1 MGPCRAQVARRTCT
15 HRLALHLGGATIYHQ
30 EVEST
35 TLQVQEGVDAITA
48 IEDAVVTIVREFSLP
63 STQERLI
70 GAAGVSVERA
80 GFGVLR
86 CVAERGEVRVSELAQ
101 FLGVDT
107 STMSRHV
114 KTLER
119 GELVVR
125 AEDPLDGRAA
135 RVRLTAAGMEA
146 LRVLGEARHR
156 YFTGLLAG
164 WSDADRALLAPLLVR
179 LANEVL
185 ERGGRT

>member
-1 MGPCRAQVARRTCT
+1 MPRRLDPVA
-15 HRLALHLGGATIYHQ
+15 
-30 EVEST
+30 
-35 TLQVQEGVDAITA
+35 A
-48 IEDAVVTIVREFSLP
+48 IEEAVVTIVREFSLA

-86 CVAERGEVRVSELAQ
+86 CVSERGEARVSELAQ

-119 GELVVR
+119 GGLVVR

-135 RVRLTAAGMEA
+135 RLGLTPAGWEVLRL
-146 LRVLGEARHR
+146 LREARHQ
-156 YFTGLLAG
+156 YFTELLCG
-164 WSDADRALLAPLLVR
+164 WSDADRAVLAPLLVR
-179 LANEVL
+179 LANDVL
-185 ERGGRT
+185 DRGGRR

>member
-1 MGPCRAQVARRTCT
+1 M
-15 HRLALHLGGATIYHQ
+15 
-30 EVEST
+30 
-35 TLQVQEGVDAITA
+35 
-48 IEDAVVTIVREFSLP
+48 TIVREFSLA

-86 CVAERGEVRVSELAQ
+86 CVSERGGLRVSELAQ

-119 GELVVR
+119 GGLVVR

-135 RVRLTAAGMEA
+135 RVGLTPAGVEVLRL
-146 LRVLGEARHR
+146 LGEARHR
-156 YFTGLLAG
+156 YFTELLAG
-164 WSDADRALLAPLLVR
+164 WTEGEREVLAPLLGR

-185 ERGGRT
+185 EQGGRT

>member
-1 MGPCRAQVARRTCT
+1 M
-15 HRLALHLGGATIYHQ
+15 
-30 EVEST
+30 VEGSI
-35 TLQVQEGVDAITA
+35 AA
-48 IEDAVVTIVREFSLP
+48 IEEALVVIVREFSLA

-86 CVAERGEVRVSELAQ
+86 CLSERGDARVSELAQ

-114 KTLER
+114 KTLEA
-119 GELVVR
+119 GGLVVR
-125 AEDPLDGRAA
+125 TEDPQDGRAA
-135 RVRLTAAGMEA
+135 RVGLTTAGVEVLRL
-146 LRVLGEARHR
+146 LRVARHR
-156 YFTGLLAG
+156 YFTELLTG
-164 WSDADRALLAPLLVR
+164 WSEADRAVLAPLLAR

>member
-1 MGPCRAQVARRTCT
+1 M
-15 HRLALHLGGATIYHQ
+15 
-30 EVEST
+30 
-35 TLQVQEGVDAITA
+35 
-48 IEDAVVTIVREFSLP
+48 VTIVRELSLA
-63 STQERLI
+63 STQERFI

-86 CVAERGEVRVSELAQ
+86 CVSERGEVRVSELAQ

-114 KTLER
+114 KALE
-119 GELVVR
+119 GGGLVVR

-135 RVRLTAAGMEA
+135 RVGLTPAGVEVLRL
-146 LRVLGEARHR
+146 LREARNR
-156 YFTGLLAG
+156 YFTELLAG
-164 WSDADRALLAPLLVR
+164 WSDGERAVLAPLLVR

>member
-1 MGPCRAQVARRTCT
+1 MIA
-15 HRLALHLGGATIYHQ
+15 
-30 EVEST
+30 E
-35 TLQVQEGVDAITA
+35 
-48 IEDAVVTIVREFSLP
+48 AVVTIVRELSLA

-70 GAAGVSVERA
+70 AAAGVSVERA

-86 CVAERGEVRVSELAQ
+86 CVSERGEVRVSELAQ

-114 KTLER
+114 KTLEL
-119 GELVVR
+119 GGLLAR

-135 RVRLTAAGMEA
+135 RVALTPSGVEVLRL
-146 LRVLGEARHR
+146 LREARHQ
-156 YFTGLLAG
+156 YFTELLAG
-164 WSDADRALLAPLLVR
+164 WSDADRAVLAPLLTR

>member
-1 MGPCRAQVARRTCT
+1 M
-15 HRLALHLGGATIYHQ
+15 RL
-30 EVEST
+30 
-35 TLQVQEGVDAITA
+35 GVRDHPTVDPVVA
-48 IEDAVVTIVREFSLP
+48 IEDALVTIVREFSLA

-86 CVAERGEVRVSELAQ
+86 CVSERGEVRVSELAQ
-101 FLGVDT
+101 VLGVDT

-114 KTLER
+114 TALER
-119 GELVVR
+119 GDLVAR
-125 AEDPLDGRAA
+125 ADDPSDGRAA
-135 RVRLTAAGMEA
+135 RVRLTAAGVEVLRLLREA
-146 LRVLGEARHR
+146 WHR
-156 YFTGLLAG
+156 YFTELLAG
-164 WSDADRALLAPLLVR
+164 WPEADRAVLAPLLVR

>member
-1 MGPCRAQVARRTCT
+1 M
-15 HRLALHLGGATIYHQ
+15 
-30 EVEST
+30 VEGSI
-35 TLQVQEGVDAITA
+35 AA
-48 IEDAVVTIVREFSLP
+48 IEEALVVIVREFSLA

-86 CVAERGEVRVSELAQ
+86 CLSERGDARVSELAQ

-114 KTLER
+114 KTLEA
-119 GELVVR
+119 GGLVVR
-125 AEDPLDGRAA
+125 TEDPQDGRAT
-135 RVRLTAAGMEA
+135 RVGLTTAGVEVLRL
-146 LRVLGEARHR
+146 LRVARHR
-156 YFTGLLAG
+156 YFTELLTG
-164 WSDADRALLAPLLVR
+164 WSEADRAVLAPLLAR

>member
-1 MGPCRAQVARRTCT
+1 M
-15 HRLALHLGGATIYHQ
+15 
-30 EVEST
+30 
-35 TLQVQEGVDAITA
+35 
-48 IEDAVVTIVREFSLP
+48 VTIVREFSLA
-63 STQERLI
+63 STQERFI

-86 CVAERGEVRVSELAQ
+86 CVSERGEVRVSELAQ
-101 FLGVDT
+101 LLGVDT

-135 RVRLTAAGMEA
+135 CVSLTGAGAEV

-156 YFTGLLAG
+156 YFAELLAS
-164 WSDADRALLAPLLVR
+164 WSEADRAGLAPLLAQ
-179 LANEVL
+179 LANDVL
-185 ERGGRT
+185 ERGGRSPVIRDAQ

>member
-1 MGPCRAQVARRTCT
+1 M
-15 HRLALHLGGATIYHQ
+15 
-30 EVEST
+30 
-35 TLQVQEGVDAITA
+35 
-48 IEDAVVTIVREFSLP
+48 TIVRELSLA

-86 CVAERGEVRVSELAQ
+86 CVSERGGLRVSELAQ

-114 KTLER
+114 KTLE
-119 GELVVR
+119 GGGLVVR

-135 RVRLTAAGMEA
+135 RVGLTPAGVEVLRL
-146 LRVLGEARHR
+146 LREARHR
-156 YFTGLLAG
+156 YFTELLAG
-164 WSDADRALLAPLLVR
+164 WTSDDREVLAPLLGR

>member
-1 MGPCRAQVARRTCT
+1 M
-15 HRLALHLGGATIYHQ
+15 GGATIYRVD
-30 EVEST
+30 VEST
-35 TLQVQEGVDAITA
+35 RLWVQRTVDPVLA
-48 IEDAVVTIVREFSLP
+48 IEEAVVTIVREFSLA

-86 CVAERGEVRVSELAQ
+86 CVSERGEVRVSELAQ

-125 AEDPLDGRAA
+125 AEDPLDRRAA
-135 RVRLTAAGMEA
+135 RVRLTATGTEV
-146 LRVLGEARHR
+146 LRSLGEARHR
-156 YFTGLLAG
+156 YFTEMLAS
-164 WSDADRALLAPLLVR
+164 WSTADQALFAPLMMR
-179 LANEVL
+179 LADDVL

>member
-1 MGPCRAQVARRTCT
+1 M
-15 HRLALHLGGATIYHQ
+15 
-30 EVEST
+30 
-35 TLQVQEGVDAITA
+35 
-48 IEDAVVTIVREFSLP
+48 VTIVREFSLA
-63 STQERLI
+63 STQERFI

-86 CVAERGEVRVSELAQ
+86 CVSERGEVRVSELAQ
-101 FLGVDT
+101 LLGVDT

-135 RVRLTAAGMEA
+135 RVRLTGAGAEV
-146 LRVLGEARHR
+146 LRVLGQARHR
-156 YFTGLLAG
+156 YFAELLAS
-164 WSDADRALLAPLLVR
+164 WSEADRAGLAPLLAQ
-179 LANEVL
+179 LANDVL
-185 ERGGRT
+185 ERGGRSPVIRDAR